1 MSIRT
6 HSLVVLALLLGTFF
20 IITFSRD
27 LLDLMSS
34 RERIAKEQ
42 AEVAQ
47 LEEEQQELASELNQ
61 VMSDEFVEKEA
72 REKLLLSKPGET
84 VILLPSDEHA
94 GEKDSSQNN
103 QDGEDELA
111 NWEKWLRLFD
121 ISF

>member
-47 LEEEQQELASELNQ
+47 LEEEQQELASQLDQ

-84 VILLPSDEHA
+84 VVILPPNEQT
-94 GEKDSSQNN
+94 GEQESFQNN
-103 QDGEDELA
+103 QDGEEKLA
-111 NWEKWLRLFD
+111 NWEKWAQLFG
-121 ISF
+121 FF

>member
-20 IITFSRD
+20 IITFARD
-27 LLDLMSS
+27 LLDLLSS

-47 LEEEQQELASELNQ
+47 LEGEQQDLASELNQ

-84 VILLPSDEHA
+84 VVLLPPDEHA
-94 GEKDSSQNN
+94 GEKDSSQNS
-103 QDGEDELA
+103 QDSEEKFA
-111 NWEKWLRLFD
+111 NWEKWAQLFG
-121 ISF
+121 FF

>member
-1 MSIRT
+1 MSIRS

-47 LEEEQQELASELNQ
+47 LEGEQQELASELNQ

-84 VILLPSDEHA
+84 VVLLPPDEHA
-94 GEKDSSQNN
+94 GEKDSSQNS
-103 QDGEDELA
+103 QDSEEKFA
-111 NWEKWLRLFD
+111 NWEKWAQLFG
-121 ISF
+121 FF

>member
-47 LEEEQQELASELNQ
+47 LEGEQQELASELNQ

-84 VILLPSDEHA
+84 VVILPPNERA
-94 GEKDSSQNN
+94 GEQESSQNN
-103 QDGEDELA
+103 QDGEEKLA
-111 NWEKWLRLFD
+111 NWEKWAQLFG
-121 ISF
+121 FF